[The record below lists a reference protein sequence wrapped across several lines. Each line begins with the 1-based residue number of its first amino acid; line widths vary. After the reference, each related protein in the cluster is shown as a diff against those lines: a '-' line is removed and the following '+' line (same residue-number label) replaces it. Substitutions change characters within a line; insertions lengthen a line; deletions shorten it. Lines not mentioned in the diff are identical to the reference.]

1 MIINIIMWITTQP
14 EVLQGEAPRIC
25 EADTIEMRANAS
37 QIACSSYKVKREHG
51 QHKHEC
57 TNKGILKPF
66 VSVNCSKGTKRGPND
81 HNPKTILA
89 AQFQKEP
96 CLAFYLF
103 TVKS

>member
-1 MIINIIMWITTQP
+1 MIINIITWIATQP

-25 EADTIEMRANAS
+25 EADTIEMRANTS
-37 QIACSSYKVKREHG
+37 QIACSSYKVKREHV

-57 TNKGILKPF
+57 TLYILELF
-66 VSVNCSKGTKRGPND
+66 VSVNCSKGTKRSPNY

-89 AQFQKEP
+89 AQLNKKEP